1 MPINFCLSSFWC
13 LSFGA
18 NFLGC
23 TLVFEP
29 VLSRHFD
36 LSLMFLLDFTRLLKT
51 VVLWSAEQPR
61 SEIHVS
67 GNNYLGIE
75 QYSKWDIP
83 ASRDSLHKLVPFVQF
98 KKREKHSWRS
108 VTFKS
113 NTPPWMFFTFIA
125 QRIRYVCFN
134 AFISCFNHLAG
145 AHFNHC
151 TVCLIHFQ

>member
-1 MPINFCLSSFWC
+1 MLKFWC
-13 LSFGA
+13 QFSGMHSCIWTCLVK
-18 NFLGC
+18 
-23 TLVFEP
+23 TLWFKSNAFVGFRK
-29 VLSRHFD
+29 VTQD
-36 LSLMFLLDFTRLLKT
+36 T

-67 GNNYLGIE
+67 GNNYLGIW
-75 QYSKWDIP
+75 QYSKWGIP
-83 ASRDSLHKLVPFVQF
+83 ASRDALHKLVPFVQF
-98 KKREKHSWRS
+98 KKREKNPWRS

-134 AFISCFNHLAG
+134 AFISCFNHLPG
-145 AHFNHC
+145 AQFNYC